1 MRGKAI
7 ASMVLGIL
15 SLEGIAGV
23 SSAFGASIVG
33 LALAVVALV
42 LSKQVTEAGPD
53 EATAKFAKAGKI
65 TGLIGAILSGIGL
78 IVGIICFACAMSAIS
93 SLGAAGAADMLNS
106 LQ

>member
-33 LALAVVALV
+33 LGLAIAALV

-53 EATAKFAKAGKI
+53 DATAKFAKAGKI

-78 IVGIICFACAMSAIS
+78 VVGIICFACICSGAAAAGMADALS
-93 SLGAAGAADMLNS
+93 SL
-106 LQ
+106 Q